1 MNLKILLL
9 TTFILL
15 TTFPLYKNPVSLGAV
30 LVLISLCLVSLAS
43 LFSSWWYSYVLFL
56 VYIGGLLVM
65 FIYVCLVSSNY
76 PFYINSNQITLSL
89 VISLGGSYIMSLKPM
104 TMSFLGGG
112 LWDSGSN
119 LVSDTSLSLFVGL
132 VVLLLLMLL
141 VVVRSSGAGAVIVGG
156 E

>member
-1 MNLKILLL
+1 
-9 TTFILL
+9 
-15 TTFPLYKNPVSLGAV
+15 
-30 LVLISLCLVSLAS
+30 
-43 LFSSWWYSYVLFL
+43 
-56 VYIGGLLVM
+56 M
-65 FIYVCLVSSNY
+65 FIYVCLVRRNY
-76 PFYINSNQITLSL
+76 PFFINSNQVVLSL

-104 TMSFLGGG
+104 ARRFLGSR

-141 VVVRSSGAGAVIVGG
+141 VVVRSSGAGAVIVSG